1 MLLLIAVPIT
11 AKKGSESK
19 YLPAKNNKIIAVTER
34 IIIPN
39 LNIPE
44 NVFLSILE
52 ISQRTPYKIRNI
64 IKLKTIRFI
73 YEISTQIKKRKKGD
87 KSSR

>member
-1 MLLLIAVPIT
+1 
-11 AKKGSESK
+11 
-19 YLPAKNNKIIAVTER
+19 
-34 IIIPN
+34 
-39 LNIPE
+39 
-44 NVFLSILE
+44 LE

-87 KSSR
+87 KYSR